1 LSGTEPIRSGAWRLS
16 HDLTDALTQV
26 QASVEEWAHY
36 GSKHHKTK
44 EVLDKKNIYTVKPK
58 GIIVIGCLSEVKE
71 DPDKRSTF
79 ELFRQSVHGVEIIT
93 FDELY
98 ERARFIV
105 EHTTNGSTDD
115 SEPGRPVP
123 GL

>member
-1 LSGTEPIRSGAWRLS
+1 
-16 HDLTDALTQV
+16 
-26 QASVEEWAHY
+26 
-36 GSKHHKTK
+36 
-44 EVLDKKNIYTVKPK
+44 VKPK